1 MSDAA
6 GRTRPLC
13 ARPARFLRENYPDV
27 SLRLEGRRVVF
38 DDPRRRPGL
47 AEYVRAVEAWIADE
61 LAREADAARRQGRY

>member
-1 MSDAA
+1 MSEA
-6 GRTRPLC
+6 GRMRPLC
-13 ARPARFLRENYPDV
+13 ARPARFLRENSPDV

-61 LAREADAARRQGRY
+61 LAREAGAARRQGRY

>member
-1 MSDAA
+1 MSEA
-6 GRTRPLC
+6 GRMRPLC
-13 ARPARFLRENYPDV
+13 ARPARFLRENYPGV